1 VGNRGDVRSQIGYAV
16 PPPLAFGKGTHI
28 LNVLPVADGI
38 LEEIH
43 PFASLCEE
51 EVEYGK
57 KSDVTDVV

>member
-1 VGNRGDVRSQIGYAV
+1 V
-16 PPPLAFGKGTHI
+16 AFGNGPHI
-28 LNVLPVADGI
+28 LNALLVADGI
-38 LEEIH
+38 LEEIR